1 LEFKPGLQ
9 NVANALSHRGEDPI
23 TVHALSLPEFELM
36 DQFCKESL
44 SLPDIIAKQE
54 EIETGKA
61 DKAWSLVDGIVVHN
75 GHIFLPPSS
84 ALWPVVV
91 EQARGMG
98 HEGV

>member
-1 LEFKPGLQ
+1 
-9 NVANALSHRGEDPI
+9 
-23 TVHALSLPEFELM
+23 M

-44 SLPDIIAKQE
+44 SLPDIIAKRE